1 MRSLLITALLLFTSS
16 SLARTWTIAIDGNTG
31 RYEPKDLFVEV
42 GDTVVWV
49 GDLKRD
55 PLTFIDA
62 PNGAKVPKM
71 IKRGR
76 KYSMRITSDGQ
87 YYFTSA
93 NTSRTGM
100 GGIISASYYPSDR
113 TIDFEMLRLPERPQ
127 AGDILHI
134 ELGFDRRLIEQVNL
148 CFSDGMCTS
157 TTNGKHWQDS
167 KREIE
172 YNLGSYPA
180 GNYMFA
186 VSTADTIYRRRLT
199 LY

>member
-1 MRSLLITALLLFTSS
+1 
-16 SLARTWTIAIDGNTG
+16 
-31 RYEPKDLFVEV
+31 
-42 GDTVVWV
+42 
-49 GDLKRD
+49 
-55 PLTFIDA
+55 
-62 PNGAKVPKM
+62 
-71 IKRGR
+71 
-76 KYSMRITSDGQ
+76 MRITSDGQ

-93 NTSRTGM
+93 NPSRNGM
-100 GGIISASYYPSDR
+100 GGIISASHYPSDR
-113 TIDFEMLRLPERPQ
+113 PIDFEMLRLPERPK
-127 AGDILHI
+127 AGDMLHI
-134 ELGFDRRLIEQVNL
+134 ELGFDRSLIEQVNI

-157 TTNGKHWQDS
+157 TINSKHWQDS